1 MRSGVKVARS
11 PHKAKDSSSI
21 LLSRNTRKYINWKGD
36 TNMDIIQEI
45 NQNGLTKEQYEKCLK
60 TIIDKKN
67 GIEDIDW
74 QEIVDMYGLPISSVT
89 LRKANGSIFGG
100 YFVHEYLKRN
110 NCLDNQ
116 QNVSENMLPINNS
129 EVSINKDGTY
139 SSKKLLTMNE
149 HESKDPE
156 YLLKAHGFD
165 TDAWEVVS
173 VRNNIRQAISR
184 DDGVVT
190 LYASF
195 LTARPI
201 KENGIPLNKI
211 EDFFNRLDRNYSLP
225 IVKERYDYLQGDKLL
240 LINIADLHMNLQ
252 STMMTTRNEYNC
264 DIAEKL
270 FFYVIEDIL
279 TRTQS
284 YNFEEIVFT
293 IGGDMLNGDSL
304 SGTTTKGTPQN
315 NDTHYYD
322 AYERLCAMTIK
333 AIDVLRAKAKVRVVY
348 VPGNHDEQ
356 TGFKLAKYVDA
367 WYRNDES
374 VNVDYLPL
382 ARKYYKFGKTL
393 LCFAHDADVK
403 TLPMLIADEARE
415 YWSSVD
421 TTEVFL
427 QHLHSENVIMEK
439 YNMRIQRLPTIS
451 AKSKWS
457 TDKGYSSKRQCK
469 TFVFDIEDGLTDI
482 LYTPI
487 NKL

>member
-1 MRSGVKVARS
+1 
-11 PHKAKDSSSI
+11 
-21 LLSRNTRKYINWKGD
+21 
-36 TNMDIIQEI
+36 MDIIKEI
-45 NQNGLTKEQYEKCLK
+45 NQNGLTKEQYEKCLQ
-60 TIIDKKN
+60 TILNKKN

-74 QEIVDMYGLPISSVT
+74 QEICDRFNLSVT
-89 LRKANGSIFGG
+89 PDSLRRVNSSIFGG
-100 YFVHEYLKRN
+100 AFVAEYLKS
-110 NCLDNQ
+110 LDKNEHTTEV
-116 QNVSENMLPINNS
+116 QNIINNS

-139 SSKKLLTMNE
+139 SSKRLLAMNE
-149 HESKDPE
+149 YESKDPE

-165 TDAWEVVS
+165 TDSWEIVS

-195 LTARPI
+195 LTAKPI
-201 KENGIPLNKI
+201 KDDGVSLKKI

-225 IVKERYDYLQGDKLL
+225 NIKERYDYLQGDKLL

-252 STMMTTRNEYNC
+252 STMMTTRNEYDC

-270 FFYVIEDIL
+270 FFYVIEDVL
-279 TRTQS
+279 TRTQT
-284 YNFEEIVFT
+284 YNFEEIIFT
-293 IGGDMLNGDSL
+293 IGGDMINGDGL

-315 NDTHYYD
+315 NDIHYYD

-333 AIDVLRAKAKVRVVY
+333 AIDILRAKAKVRVIY

-356 TGFKLAKYVDA
+356 TGFKLAKYVGA
-367 WYRNDES
+367 WYRNED
-374 VNVDYLPL
+374 NVFIDYSPLP
-382 ARKYYKFGKTL
+382 RKYEKFGKTL

-415 YWSSVD
+415 YWSNID

-427 QHLHSENVIMEK
+427 QHLHSENVLMEK

-457 TDKGYSSKRQCK
+457 NDKGYSSKRQCK
-469 TFVFDIEDGLTDI
+469 IFIFDIEDGLTDV

-487 NKL
+487 KE

>member
-1 MRSGVKVARS
+1 MNLNKYEYENEEQFIWRLGR
-11 PHKAKDSSSI
+11 AKDSGELNMSWDEIAYIINRELSYDDRPLSEAAFRKPYQQAKRFFEAGVFNNNSNNNNLENQENKSDST
-21 LLSRNTRKYINWKGD
+21 LL
-36 TNMDIIQEI
+36 
-45 NQNGLTKEQYEKCLK
+45 
-60 TIIDKKN
+60 
-67 GIEDIDW
+67 
-74 QEIVDMYGLPISSVT
+74 
-89 LRKANGSIFGG
+89 
-100 YFVHEYLKRN
+100 
-110 NCLDNQ
+110 
-116 QNVSENMLPINNS
+116 NNS

-139 SSKKLLTMNE
+139 SSKKLLAMNE
-149 HESKDPE
+149 RESKDPE

-201 KENGIPLNKI
+201 KENGVPLNKI

-225 IVKERYDYLQGDKLL
+225 AVKERYDYLQGDKLL

-284 YNFEEIVFT
+284 YNFEEIVFI

>member
-1 MRSGVKVARS
+1 MNLNKYEYENEEQFIWRLGR
-11 PHKAKDSSSI
+11 AKDSGELNMSWDEIAYIINRELSYDDRPLSEAAFRKPYQQAKRFFEAGVFNNNSNNDSLENQENKSDST
-21 LLSRNTRKYINWKGD
+21 LL
-36 TNMDIIQEI
+36 
-45 NQNGLTKEQYEKCLK
+45 
-60 TIIDKKN
+60 
-67 GIEDIDW
+67 
-74 QEIVDMYGLPISSVT
+74 
-89 LRKANGSIFGG
+89 
-100 YFVHEYLKRN
+100 
-110 NCLDNQ
+110 
-116 QNVSENMLPINNS
+116 NNS

-139 SSKKLLTMNE
+139 SSKRLLAMNE

-165 TDAWEVVS
+165 TDAWEIVS

-195 LTARPI
+195 LTAKPI
-201 KENGIPLNKI
+201 KEDGVSLKKI

-225 IVKERYDYLQGDKLL
+225 KIKERYDYLQGDKLL
-240 LINIADLHMNLQ
+240 LINIADLHLNLQ
-252 STMMTTRNEYNC
+252 STMMTTENKYDC

-279 TRTQS
+279 TRTQT
-284 YNFEEIVFT
+284 YNFEEIIFT
-293 IGGDMLNGDSL
+293 IGGDMVNSDGL

-315 NDTHYYD
+315 NDIHYYD

-333 AIDVLRAKAKVRVVY
+333 AIDILRAKAKVRVIY

-367 WYRNDES
+367 WYRNEDNVS
-374 VNVDYLPL
+374 VDYSPLP
-382 ARKYYKFGKTL
+382 RKYEQFGKTL

-415 YWSSVD
+415 YWSNID

-427 QHLHSENVIMEK
+427 QHLHSENVLMEK
-439 YNMRIQRLPTIS
+439 YNIRIQRLPTIS

-457 TDKGYSSKRQCK
+457 NDKGYSSKRQCK
-469 TFVFDIEDGLTDI
+469 TFVFDIENGLTDI

-487 NKL
+487 KE